1 MPRKREGSFFKIGK
15 ELVSDALNLCLDEG
29 INSSRAF
36 LTSHAIAH
44 EKDLPMQKEEGGLY
58 AWTLNALIF
67 EMICSDSMVMPTGI
81 CNGCEYASKH
91 NF

>member
-1 MPRKREGSFFKIGK
+1 MLRSRCQGSGEVFFKIGK

-44 EKDLPMQKEEGGLY
+44 EKDLPMQKEEREGGLY

-67 EMICSDSMVMPTGI
+67 
-81 CNGCEYASKH
+81 
-91 NF
+91 